1 MRNDSMSDSVK
12 LKDIADALQV
22 SIVTVSNALSGK
34 RGVSEEVRTKIIE
47 KAEQMGYSRTKYKK
61 DSESG
66 LKIGVIVPEK
76 YLHVGISFYWAMYQ
90 MVAYRA
96 SKKQSFTVF
105 EMLPTEEEK
114 KGELPKILYENSIDG
129 LIIIGWV
136 ERSYVQKLV
145 ALSNV
150 PVVLLDF
157 YVEGSACDAV
167 MSNNY
172 IGMYK
177 MTRYLIERGHKK
189 IAFVGTIEANEN
201 IMDRYFGYR
210 KAMEE
215 ASLPLEKKWLIKDR
229 DAETGDMEVELPD
242 ELPTAFVCNCDLA
255 AGLLYDKLQKAGYSI
270 PKDVSIVG
278 YDNYLFAHP
287 FAEQITTYN
296 VDMEQMAKAAVKIL
310 IKKIKGSD
318 RHQGIKYIDSS
329 IVERNSVRRI

>member
-1 MRNDSMSDSVK
+1 
-12 LKDIADALQV
+12 
-22 SIVTVSNALSGK
+22 
-34 RGVSEEVRTKIIE
+34 
-47 KAEQMGYSRTKYKK
+47 
-61 DSESG
+61 
-66 LKIGVIVPEK
+66 
-76 YLHVGISFYWAMYQ
+76 
-90 MVAYRA
+90 
-96 SKKQSFTVF
+96 
-105 EMLPTEEEK
+105 MLPTEEEK

-157 YVEGSACDAV
+157 YVEGIACDAV